1 MPGGYW
7 PKPAT
12 SARWRS
18 ITGVCAWRRIT
29 PTLRQRF
36 ATSKQRS
43 EREREIRSD
52 LFRRF
57 ERLRHVGMR
66 VRGGNE
72 QVFVSARM
80 EQHAAREHA
89 FPPLTEQVLVSV
101 TLGVAIVVDGLARE
115 PHLHQRTHADDV
127 RRQARIAQHLG
138 QADAQF

>member
-1 MPGGYW
+1 MPGWYW

-18 ITGVCAWRRIT
+18 ITGARAWRCIT

-43 EREREIRSD
+43 EREREIRND

-66 VRGGNE
+66 VRRRNE

-89 FPPLTEQVLVSV
+89 FPPLAEQGLVGV

-115 PHLHQRTHADDV
+115 PHLHQRAHADHI
-127 RRQARIAQHLG
+127 RR
-138 QADAQF
+138 